1 MEICLGWP
9 NHASYTAR
17 TCGGPVGGLA
27 ELAVCEGARCE
38 HPWARERTKSKA
50 TAARDAIFS
59 PHFRAVQ
66 RASALYFL
74 ARYIPRL
81 LEAYQILMTSAWS
94 PGDHGFRRLGR

>member
-50 TAARDAIFS
+50 TAVRDAIFS
-59 PHFRAVQ
+59 PILEESDV
-66 RASALYFL
+66 
-74 ARYIPRL
+74 RL
-81 LEAYQILMTSAWS
+81 RCL
-94 PGDHGFRRLGR
+94 PGAIHPAAA

>member
-17 TCGGPVGGLA
+17 TCGGPVGGLVT
-27 ELAVCEGARCE
+27 LAVCEGAGCE

-59 PHFRAVQ
+59 P
-66 RASALYFL
+66 
-74 ARYIPRL
+74 I
-81 LEAYQILMTSAWS
+81 LEQSEEVRVVLPDAIHPTAA
-94 PGDHGFRRLGR
+94 